1 MRISD
6 MNRRELMQAMAAVGV
21 GVVSYPMMNR
31 PARADGNI
39 MGATWAGYD
48 LPELMGPYLEKY
60 DQMPEYNYIAT
71 DDEMF
76 LKINNGFNLDFIHPG
91 SYMLHRYYNAGLIQ
105 PVDPSRISN
114 WENLAPRMR
123 NLDGAVQDG
132 VQYFVP
138 AEYGNTS
145 IIYRTDMIDQS
156 YLDENSWTILYDDR
170 YANRMA
176 WYDDSGI
183 TVAIAGLVKG
193 YDNIWQM
200 DAEQRQSVVDLL
212 IRQRDLTRFYWTDVT
227 ELEQAVAN
235 GEIVAGYAW
244 NQSYVTL
251 KSQGVP
257 VGYMV
262 PKEGS
267 IAWGSGFIIHKDAS
281 DLQKVYD
288 YIDAWVSPE
297 SGAWLIDNYGYGS
310 ANLKAYDLLSQERL
324 DELGFSDPAAAL
336 ANTYFNP
343 AMLPEYEQ
351 AYEAL
356 YQDVRAGL

>member
-1 MRISD
+1 MKVTQ
-6 MNRRELMQAMAAVGV
+6 MNRRELMAAMAAVGV
-21 GVVSYPMMNR
+21 SVVGTSAMNR
-31 PARADGNI
+31 PARAQENI

-48 LPELMGPYLEKY
+48 LPELAGPYLDKY
-60 DQMPEYNYIAT
+60 GVMPEYNYIAT

-91 SYMLHRYYNAGLIQ
+91 SYMLQRYYDAGLIQ
-105 PVDPSRISN
+105 PVDTSRISN
-114 WENLAPRMR
+114 WDSLAPRMR
-123 NLDGAVQDG
+123 NLEGAVQGG

-145 IIYRTDMIDQS
+145 LIYRTDMIDAD
-156 YLDENSWTILYDDR
+156 YLEENSWSILYDDR
-170 YANRMA
+170 YAGRLA

-200 DAEQRQSVVDLL
+200 DAEQLKSVEPML
-212 IRQRDLTRFYWTDVT
+212 IEQRDNTRFYWTDVT
-227 ELEQAVAN
+227 QLEQAIAN

-251 KSQGVP
+251 QTEGVP

-267 IAWGSGFIIHKDAS
+267 IAWGSGFIIHKDAT
-281 DLQKVYD
+281 DLDKVYS

-310 ANLKAYDLLSQERL
+310 ANLASYDLLSQDRL

-343 AMLPEYEQ
+343 AMLPEYEA